1 MHNIVCR
8 LRFIRAFILLGDC
21 IYIPSSWVYQTNILS
36 VENSLEL
43 KWKPEPWA
51 PDEECSKG
59 MTKKYLSTLSFPG
72 EDYKAVDS
80 TVDKEEKLLKKF
92 ERLFDKVLTQE
103 RRSFDFQQFLSSI
116 IQDEVLL
123 PDLQVIYLNKF

>member
-1 MHNIVCR
+1 M
-8 LRFIRAFILLGDC
+8 LGDC

-43 KWKPEPWA
+43 KWKPEPWT

-103 RRSFDFQQFLSSI
+103 RRSFDFLQFLSSI

-123 PDLQVIYLNKF
+123 PDLQVIYLNKFQAKNHE